1 MRLLKLIAFIS
12 VYLVINRFVISLN
25 LSYTNKVL
33 EISK

>member
-1 MRLLKLIAFIS
+1 MWLLRLIAFIS
-12 VYLVINRFVISLN
+12 FYLAINGFVINLN